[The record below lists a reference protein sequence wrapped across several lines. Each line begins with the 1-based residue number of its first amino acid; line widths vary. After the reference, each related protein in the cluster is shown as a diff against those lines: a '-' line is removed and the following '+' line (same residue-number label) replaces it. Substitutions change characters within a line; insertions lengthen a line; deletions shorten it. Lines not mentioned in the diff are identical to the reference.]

1 VSSALS
7 ALVGAAAA
15 AIFGALL
22 GYFNYRR
29 RRKRLL
35 DIAALCCLDRL
46 RKIEMACGGKLP
58 KDEAALKK
66 LPKKQQE
73 VVRNEV
79 TYLGGDLDRYL
90 VSIGSVWPYERWR
103 HFDLYGELRPIL
115 INHELAKIPRTASD
129 LEVVAFEVSAFARRW
144 GASVGWLR
152 RAFLRPRFEGEGENR
167 LAAGGP
173 GASQLDQADQQRP
186 ERAEDA

>member
-7 ALVGAAAA
+7 ALVGAAATV
-15 AIFGALL
+15 ILGALL

-46 RKIEMACGGKLP
+46 RKIETACGGKLP

-66 LPKKQQE
+66 LPEEQQE
-73 VVRNEV
+73 IVRNEV
-79 TYLGGDLDRYL
+79 THLGRDLDRYL
-90 VSIGSVWPYERWR
+90 ASIGSVWPYERWR
-103 HFDLYGELRPIL
+103 HFALYGELRPIL
-115 INHELAKIPRTASD
+115 INHELARIPSTASD

-144 GASVGWLR
+144 GASVGRLR
-152 RAFLRPRFEGEGENR
+152 RTFLRPRFEREGDDR
-167 LAAGGP
+167 PHRRQP
-173 GASQLDQADQQRP
+173 GSNTTGSS
-186 ERAEDA
+186 